1 MCLSSVIIVHTLARL
16 RPAEDASRGAKR
28 SKQDSEAQTTALLAF
43 HRGLVI
49 ILEARSMDAL
59 EGDAT
64 LLAALLDIL
73 ASLLDSRIRSGANVD
88 YAEQLLLTA
97 LCAVSSRVEVS
108 LSRECDARNYVT
120 HKARSFFITV
130 SPRR

>member
-1 MCLSSVIIVHTLARL
+1 MGLSSVITVHVLSRL
-16 RPAEDASRGAKR
+16 RPAEDVTRAAKR
-28 SKQDSEAQTTALLAF
+28 SKQDSETQAKALLAY
-43 HRGLVI
+43 HRGLVV

-59 EGDAT
+59 EGDAM

-73 ASLLDSRIRSGANVD
+73 SSLLDSRTRSGANVD

-108 LSRECDARNYVT
+108 ISCLRY
-120 HKARSFFITV
+120 RS
-130 SPRR
+130 